1 MSAAIDKISSWIY
14 YTKLGLNEI
23 RQYGTADA
31 VERTIRNATLLIDV
45 AETAMLEYYV
55 QGRVDYTT
63 RGFRALTEVTNEV
76 ILHNASTTQE
86 DVIVGLHHC
95 GNRFLFSC
103 NGVDHYGPEQDASY
117 QITDHDLWLEAEVLR
132 GILTDARARLRS
144 DFVYRKEE
152 SVLPNRRR
160 TADLARIP
168 EVISTVIDVRVPKRR
183 VYNLIRKPEEPTS
196 WIGDNLS
203 HT

>member
-45 AETAMLEYYV
+45 AETAMLGYYI

-103 NGVDHYGPEQDASY
+103 NGVDHYGPEQDATH
-117 QITDHDLWLEAEVLR
+117 QITDHDLWLESETLR
-132 GILTDARARLRS
+132 GILEDARARIRPN
-144 DFVYRKEE
+144 FIYQKEE
-152 SVLPNRRR
+152 GLLPKRRG
-160 TADLARIP
+160 TGDLEKIP
-168 EVISTVIDVRVPKRR
+168 EIVDPAVIDVHVRKKR
-183 VYNLIRKPEEPTS
+183 VYVLRPKPTKE
-196 WIGDNLS
+196 
-203 HT
+203 